1 MIVGELPNWKNLNG
15 LNGLEKAF
23 RFLEESSRCELSAG
37 KHTIAG
43 DELYAL
49 VIRAESRPAQDAQ
62 FESHQRYIDV
72 HYLIDGVEMIGFAP
86 RDSLKLTRKYEEEED
101 TELFELP
108 SHYVQLT
115 IRPGQFVVF
124 FPGDAHLPGCH
135 TAEKHRLNKIVMK
148 AVVDRRESES
158 IPG

>member
-1 MIVGELPNWKNLNG
+1 MIVGELTNWKNLGG
-15 LNGLEKAF
+15 LSGLEKAF
-23 RFLEESSRCELSAG
+23 RFLEESSHRELSVGTHA
-37 KHTIAG
+37 IAG

-49 VIRAESRPAQDAQ
+49 VIRAESRPVQNAQ

-72 HYLIDGVEMIGFAP
+72 HYLVEGVEMIGFAT
-86 RDSLKLTRKYEEEED
+86 RESLRLSRKYEVEDD

-108 SHYVQLT
+108 PEYVQLT

-135 TAEKHRLNKIVMK
+135 TSEKLQLNKIVMK
-148 AVVDRRESES
+148 ALAKPRQS
-158 IPG
+158 